1 MENLYLYE
9 IGSINDHNKVK
20 NINKKN
26 KDVIKDNIQNVIY
39 PSVKI
44 KTINTFIENSSFLN
58 YRKNKY
64 KKKQHNSNIKTVDKT
79 ISKTGSKTNSKT
91 SSKTSNKIKSELDV
105 LDNDAESN
113 LKNQKL
119 SNKLIDAKN
128 QIDKFYRKKEWDS
141 VKKITNPF
149 EMIYITC
156 KFNKMNSVALY
167 EPLSRSYFKMIE
179 MINEF
184 LLDYNSIKY
193 EKGIQTL
200 HLAEGPGGFME
211 AFVNFRN
218 NKNDIYYGMTL
229 KSVNH
234 NIPGW
239 HKSTHFIN
247 KHTNLNIVTGIDNM
261 GDLYNVNNHYYLIN
275 RFGRNKMDI
284 ITGDGGFDFSV
295 DYNMQEQL
303 AQKLIYS
310 QMIMGFSMLKKG
322 GTFICKFF
330 DTFLNLTQEFIF
342 LLYLFYEKVY
352 IYKPYTSRLA
362 NSERYIVCRGYKGI
376 STLYLTQLIQVL
388 DLWNYFD
395 NINQKKSDDYRN
407 CNFRI
412 NSSSNCKN
420 IITIKNILDFSECPC
435 NSKINKYYSLFKEK
449 LYNINNSFQS
459 IQIENINKT
468 INIIK
473 FRRNNKWYNDNCKRQ
488 IKIAIQWCKKYNVP
502 HKSFVYNFNYKSFY
516 DL

>member
-9 IGSINDHNKVK
+9 IGSINDHNKVN

-64 KKKQHNSNIKTVDKT
+64 KKKQHNSNTKTVDKT
-79 ISKTGSKTNSKT
+79 SSKTDSKTNSKT

-105 LDNDAESN
+105 LNNDIESN

-310 QMIMGFSMLKKG
+310 QIIMGFSMLKKG

-412 NSSSNCKN
+412 NSNCKN
-420 IITIKNILDFSECPC
+420 IITIKNILDFSEYPC

-449 LYNINNSFQS
+449 LYKINNSFQS

>member
-1 MENLYLYE
+1 MDKLYLYE
-9 IGSINDHNKVK
+9 LGSLNDVVNNSDKK
-20 NINKKN
+20 NI
-26 KDVIKDNIQNVIY
+26 IY
-39 PSVKI
+39 PSLKI
-44 KTINTFIENSSFLN
+44 KTENIFIENSSLLLN
-58 YRKNKY
+58 VKKKKY
-64 KKKQHNSNIKTVDKT
+64 KKKQPF
-79 ISKTGSKTNSKT
+79 
-91 SSKTSNKIKSELDV
+91 NKIKINSDKNYENINILN
-105 LDNDAESN
+105 NDTKFKT
-113 LKNQKL
+113 KNEIL
-119 SNKLIDAKN
+119 SNKLINAKN
-128 QIDKFYRKKEWDS
+128 QIDRFYRKKEWDS

-156 KFNKMNSVALY
+156 KFNKINSVALY
-167 EPLSRSYFKMIE
+167 EPLSRSYFKMVE

-184 LLDYNSIKY
+184 LLEY
-193 EKGIQTL
+193 ETKNLKTPIQTF

-211 AFVNFRN
+211 AFINFRN
-218 NKNDIYYGMTL
+218 NTKDIYYGMTL
-229 KSVNH
+229 KSINH

-239 HKSTHFIN
+239 HKSSHFIN
-247 KHTNLNIVTGIDNM
+247 KHPNLNIVTGIDNM

-275 RFGRNKMDI
+275 RFGKNNMDI

-310 QMIMGFSMLKKG
+310 QIIIGFSMLKKG
-322 GTFICKFF
+322 GVFICKFF
-330 DTFLNLTQEFIF
+330 DTFLDLTQEFIF
-342 LLYLFYEKVY
+342 LLYLFYDKVY

-362 NSERYIVCRGYKGI
+362 NSERYIVCKGFKGI
-376 STLYLTQLIQVL
+376 STLYLSQLIQVL

-395 NINQKKSDDYRN
+395 NLNQQNTDDYLN
-407 CNFRI
+407 CNYRI
-412 NSSSNCKN
+412 NDNCKN
-420 IITIKNILDFSECPC
+420 IVIIKNILDFSNTTC
-435 NSKINKYYSLFKEK
+435 NSNINHYYSIFKK
-449 LYNINNSFQS
+449 KIYDINNLFQS

-473 FRRNNKWYNDNCKRQ
+473 FKRNNKWYNDNCKRQ

>member
-1 MENLYLYE
+1 MDKLYSYE
-9 IGSINDHNKVK
+9 LGSINDDFINNK
-20 NINKKN
+20 NENK
-26 KDVIKDNIQNVIY
+26 ITLY
-39 PSVKI
+39 PSLKI
-44 KTINTFIENSSFLN
+44 KTNNILIENSYLLN
-58 YRKNKY
+58 SKKRKY
-64 KKKQHNSNIKTVDKT
+64 KKKQYNNLINTRLIEES
-79 ISKTGSKTNSKT
+79 SNSKFT
-91 SSKTSNKIKSELDV
+91 NNTKYTENEI
-105 LDNDAESN
+105 
-113 LKNQKL
+113 L
-119 SNKLIDAKN
+119 SNSLMEAKN
-128 QIDKFYRKKEWDS
+128 QIDKYYRKKEWDS

-184 LLDYNSIKY
+184 LLEYDTTLHSKPIK
-193 EKGIQTL
+193 TL

-218 NKNDIYYGMTL
+218 NSKDIYYGMTL

-247 KHTNLNIVTGIDNM
+247 KHRNLNLITGIDNM

-295 DYNMQEQL
+295 DYNMQEEL

-310 QMIMGFSMLKKG
+310 QIIIGFSMLKNG

-342 LLYLFYEKVY
+342 LLYIFYEKVY

-362 NSERYIVCRGYKGI
+362 NSERYIVCKGFKGI
-376 STLYLTQLIQVL
+376 TTLYLTQLIQVL

-395 NINQKKSDDYRN
+395 NTNRCNIEDYKN

-412 NSSSNCKN
+412 NEECKK
-420 IITIKNILDFSECPC
+420 IAIIKNILDLEKSPC
-435 NSKINKYYSLFKEK
+435 NSLINKCYLSFKK
-449 LYNINNSFQS
+449 KIYNINSMFQS
-459 IQIENINKT
+459 IQIDNINKT
-468 INIIK
+468 INIIRYK
-473 FRRNNKWYNDNCKRQ
+473 RNNKWYNDNCKRQ

-502 HKSFVYNFNYKSFY
+502 HKSFVYNFNFKSFY
-516 DL
+516 DLL

>member
-1 MENLYLYE
+1 MDKLYLYDL
-9 IGSINDHNKVK
+9 GSINDFLKRSK
-20 NINKKN
+20 NKKN
-26 KDVIKDNIQNVIY
+26 DIY
-39 PSVKI
+39 PSIKI
-44 KTINTFIENSSFLN
+44 ITKNTFIENTSVLN
-58 YRKNKY
+58 IKKSKY
-64 KKKQHNSNIKTVDKT
+64 KKKIMYTNGYKDNIINDLDSKDNIKN
-79 ISKTGSKTNSKT
+79 IYRNERLSK
-91 SSKTSNKIKSELDV
+91 
-105 LDNDAESN
+105 
-113 LKNQKL
+113 
-119 SNKLIDAKN
+119 KLIDAKN

-184 LLDYNSIKY
+184 LLEYKLDNYENPIK
-193 EKGIQTL
+193 TL

-218 NKNDIYYGMTL
+218 NPEDIYFGMTL
-229 KSVNH
+229 KSINH

-239 HKSTHFIN
+239 HKSSHFIN
-247 KHTNLNIVTGIDNM
+247 KHSNLNIITGVDNM

-275 RFGRNKMDI
+275 RFGRNTMDI

-310 QMIMGFSMLKKG
+310 QIIMGFSMLKKG
-322 GTFICKFF
+322 GTFICKLF

-342 LLYLFYEKVY
+342 LLYLFYDKVY

-362 NSERYIVCRGYKGI
+362 NSERYIVCKGFKGI
-376 STLYLTQLIQVL
+376 SILYLTQLIQVL

-395 NINQKKSDDYRN
+395 KVNQKNIEDYKN

-412 NSSSNCKN
+412 NKECKN
-420 IITIKNILDFSECPC
+420 IITIKNILDFTDLPC
-435 NSKINKYYSLFKEK
+435 NSKINNYYSMFKDK
-449 LYNINNSFQS
+449 IYNINQLFQS

-473 FRRNNKWYNDNCKRQ
+473 FKRNNKWYNDNCKKQ